1 MESFDEGA
9 YNQEARERWGETDA
23 YRESTRRLA
32 SYSPEQKAAAF
43 KSQQDALNTVIDA
56 KRQGFD
62 PTSEEAIAGAE
73 RCRLA
78 INDWYYECDTAMH
91 QALGQ
96 MYVSD
101 QRFVDYYE
109 SLEPGLAHYLR
120 DAIDANAA
128 RTSH

>member
-9 YNQEARERWGETDA
+9 YEEEVRARWGETDA

-32 SYSPEQKAAAF
+32 TYTPEQKAAAF
-43 KSQQDALNTVIDA
+43 KAQQDALAVVIDA
-56 KRQGFD
+56 KRQGFEPSSD
-62 PTSEEAIAGAE
+62 EAIAGAE

-109 SLEPGLAHYLR
+109 SLEPGLAHFLR

>member
-1 MESFDEGA
+1 MEPFDEGA
-9 YNQEARERWGETDA
+9 YSQETRERWGETDA
-23 YRESTRRLA
+23 YRESSRRLA

-43 KSQQDALNTVIDA
+43 KSQQDALAAVIGA
-56 KRQGFD
+56 KRQGFE
-62 PTSEEAIAGAE
+62 PTSDEAIAGAE

-78 INDWYYECDTAMH
+78 INDWYYECDSAMH

-96 MYVSD
+96 MYVSN

>member
-1 MESFDEGA
+1 MESFDEGEYA
-9 YNQEARERWGETDA
+9 DEARERWGETDA

-56 KRQGFD
+56 KRQGLE
-62 PTSEEAIAGAE
+62 PTSHEAIAGAE

-78 INDWYYECDTAMH
+78 INDWYYECDYAMH

-96 MYVSD
+96 MYVTD

-109 SLEPGLAHYLR
+109 SLEPGLAQYLR

-128 RTSH
+128 RTPQ